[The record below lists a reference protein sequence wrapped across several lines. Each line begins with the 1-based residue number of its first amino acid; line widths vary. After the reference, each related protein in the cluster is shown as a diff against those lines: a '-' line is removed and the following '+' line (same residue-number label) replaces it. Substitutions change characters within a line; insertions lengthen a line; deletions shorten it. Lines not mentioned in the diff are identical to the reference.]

1 MSQPYQPSIHG
12 SRETALVAVGQR
24 YAQALLLPFEVL
36 QRQRWSAPWNTAQR

>member
-1 MSQPYQPSIHG
+1 MSQPYQPSSYP
-12 SRETALVAVGQR
+12 SRETALLAVGQR